1 MGLSHRER
9 PHWGVQFHP
18 ESIWT
23 EHGRRLLENFRD
35 LSRPSRARPRL
46 ARPARPERPRR
57 AGRRPPGP
65 LAADR
70 PARRSGDRVRAPLRP
85 AALRL
90 LARQQP
96 RLGRAVALLV
106 HRRERRPARAGSCP
120 TTPPAG
126 ACAPATPTSVRTHDE
141 SIFSYL
147 ERELAGLACA
157 ADDVPF
163 DLAGGFVG
171 YFGYEVKAD
180 CGSPLRHPSPW
191 PDAQFILSDRLIVF
205 DHLEGH
211 TYAVCLAHD
220 EADARPWLEQT
231 VRELNALAPLPAPAG
246 CGRGARPSSRPRA
259 SARDTSTT
267 SPPASA
273 RSPPARATRSASPT
287 SCAAAPGSTRCRCT
301 ASCAGATR
309 RRAPRT
315 CASAT

>member
-1 MGLSHRER
+1 MRLYGQRRFAYWLDSSLVSDGLSRFSYIGASGG
-9 PHWGVQFHP
+9 P
-18 ESIWT
+18 
-23 EHGRRLLENFRD
+23 
-35 LSRPSRARPRL
+35 LSRVVSYDA
-46 ARPARPERPRR
+46 
-57 AGRRPPGP
+57 
-65 LAADR
+65 
-70 PARRSGDRVRAPLRP
+70 ARRRVRARD
-85 AALRL
+85 
-90 LARQQP
+90 AR
-96 RLGRAVALLV
+96 
-106 HRRERRPARAGSCP
+106 
-120 TTPPAG
+120 
-126 ACAPATPTSVRTHDE
+126 SVSTHDE

-246 CGRGARPSSRPRA
+246 AAAVEAEFTPRA

-287 SCAAAPGSTRCRCT
+287 SSAAAPGSTRCRCT